1 MIFWI
6 AVAVLVAAVTY
17 AVTRPL
23 MQDGAVLQD
32 ASDADLAVYR
42 DQLVEIDAD
51 AARGVV
57 SESEAESAKAEVARR
72 VLRQSERKASERK
85 SNSTPAKFTSF
96 VKPVYLATTLMLP
109 LASVALY
116 VSFGAPGQPGQ
127 PLSARVA
134 AKVDGSNADDLVAKV
149 EARLREHPEDGKG
162 WEVIAPVY
170 MAQRRFVDAASAYAS
185 AIKILGETP
194 PRLMGFA
201 EARIRAENGLVP
213 DDARKA
219 LQTLI
224 AADPKRNDARIWLA
238 LAKEQDGKS
247 AEAAADYRA
256 LIADAPESA
265 PWRAALQERLSRIEA
280 PGSAGAPGS
289 QPAAKGPT
297 PAEVAAA
304 EAMSPEER
312 AAMINRMVTGLA
324 ERLKTDAKDKDGWLK
339 LIRAYQMLGQKD
351 DAVKAVASAKAG
363 LAGDA
368 AALQD
373 INDLVKLLGV
383 GG

>member
-23 MQDGAVLQD
+23 MQDGAALPD

-72 VLRQSERKASERK
+72 VLRQSERKSDSA
-85 SNSTPAKFTSF
+85 PAKFSSF

-170 MAQRRFVDAASAYAS
+170 MAQRRFGDAASAYAS

-219 LQTLI
+219 LQTLT

-238 LAKEQDGKS
+238 LAKEQDGKT

-256 LIADAPESA
+256 LIADAPEGA

-280 PGSAGAPGS
+280 PGSAGAPGA

-297 PAEVAAA
+297 QAEVAAA
-304 EAMSPEER
+304 EAMSPDER

-324 ERLKTDAKDKDGWLK
+324 ERLKTNAKDKDGWLK
-339 LIRAYQMLGQKD
+339 LIRAYQMLGQKE